1 VNIALKLRALV
12 LPARQ
17 ACCHAAILV
26 ALAGMSASASAALFR
41 NAEQDAAH
49 LYREGDY
56 DAAAE
61 TFTDNYKRGV
71 ALYRAGRYTDAGE
84 AFSSVER
91 KEVKADALYNLGNTR
106 YKLKDYEGAVEAYE
120 GSLALRAGD
129 EDTLHNL
136 KLAKKK
142 TEQYSTEEL
151 QEEAQEEKEEEK
163 QEEKEDKKEEQEQ
176 QEQQRRIQQ
185 AAGQRGEQN
194 R

>member
-1 VNIALKLRALV
+1 MIIGLKTRMLTI
-12 LPARQ
+12 PAMR
-17 ACCHAAILV
+17 CCHALFLL
-26 ALAGMSASASAALFR
+26 ALAGISTSAGAALFR
-41 NAEQDAAH
+41 NTEQDAAH
-49 LYREGDY
+49 LFREGDY

-106 YKLKDYEGAVEAYE
+106 YKLKDYEGAVESYE
-120 GSLALRAGD
+120 QSLALRADD

-142 TEQYSTEEL
+142 IEQYSSEEL
-151 QEEAQEEKEEEK
+151 QEEAQEEKEEQQDKKEEK
-163 QEEKEDKKEEQEQ
+163 KEEKEQEQEQ
-176 QEQQRRIQQ
+176 QEQ
-185 AAGQRGEQN
+185 
-194 R
+194 